1 MKTEVADQGE
11 GIAAD
16 ELASLF
22 QPFHTTKNKTTAC
35 EKSTGLG
42 LSIVKKIVSLHG
54 GRVEVEST
62 VGIGSVF
69 SFWLPFNALQSN

>member
-1 MKTEVADQGE
+1 MKTEVAEQGE

-22 QPFHTTKNKTTAC
+22 QPFHTTKNKTTAG

-42 LSIVKKIVSLHG
+42 LSIAKKSFHFTEAVSRLKV
-54 GRVEVEST
+54 RWE
-62 VGIGSVF
+62 
-69 SFWLPFNALQSN
+69 